1 MSQIGVVDTNAKRAF
16 HLAVALELVSVLKA
30 KAASKDRKHREAAKQ
45 KNGVPASPPLIASA
59 FFKPW
64 WHRAKCC
71 IRQKRA
77 ETYA

>member
-16 HLAVALELVSVLKA
+16 HLAVALELVSMLKA

-45 KNGVPASPPLIASA
+45 RNGGPASPPLIAST
-59 FFKPW
+59 FFKPGW
-64 WHRAKCC
+64 D
-71 IRQKRA
+71 RA